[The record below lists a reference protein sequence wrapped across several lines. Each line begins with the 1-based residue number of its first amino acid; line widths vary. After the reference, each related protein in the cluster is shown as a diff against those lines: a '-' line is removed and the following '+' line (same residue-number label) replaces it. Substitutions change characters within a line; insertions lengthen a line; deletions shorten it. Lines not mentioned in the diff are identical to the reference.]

1 MSEVVASEIWGE
13 LKRFVNTVDRAEAA
27 ETVVQILMDND
38 SDVDDIRNA
47 FKGDSDIKR
56 ALTAYLD
63 NDKDYVDEE
72 DAEEI
77 SHDVVFTTNLTLE
90 DTSKSEAIERVKAKF
105 PDANVDVSVNGVDDR
120 EFFDEEKDIEL

>member
-13 LKRFVNTVDRAEAA
+13 LKRFVNTVDRQEAA

-38 SDVDDIRNA
+38 SDVEDIRTA

-63 NDKDYVDEE
+63 NDKDYTEDEE
-72 DAEEI
+72 DPEE
-77 SHDVVFTTNLTLE
+77 E
-90 DTSKSEAIERVKAKF
+90 DYNE
-105 PDANVDVSVNGVDDR
+105 DDW
-120 EFFDEEKDIEL
+120 EN